1 MGRRTI
7 NGIFS
12 VSRGVQ
18 RLLPGTLGI
27 GPRIQRAMI
36 LSQLSLLALLQ
47 VSALPSGVPGDSIQG
62 PLSLTEHAEVL
73 GLVPVRPTGNA
84 KGPVL
89 TIVGAMG
96 VGGFLVE
103 LQNSPTSFAEEFFV
117 QLPPAPSKTTRSPL
131 LVAFHKFGSTA
142 LDIPVNTD
150 FEQECFNRNWFLVA
164 PLGASTKS
172 FSSISSQ
179 LNTEVVIELM
189 VERFGAYIDSNR
201 IYGVGF
207 SMGGSNAM
215 NYAARHLDPSRPMF
229 AAIINHTGPVSLRE
243 SYLEQPNNQFILD
256 LWYGGDPDQFP
267 FRYARS
273 SVLDIYS
280 VDNGGGIGPGPI
292 GPGPIGPGPIG
303 PGPIGPGPIGGGGTS
318 SKDYRIE
325 FKNSLITNLSHVPLY
340 IVRAKNDPLTYI
352 SAQLD
357 LLTDHL
363 STTDQDYVY
372 KKVGGVAQHLWSTL
386 NEKNTLNWMAGK
398 TLQLPT
404 SAFTIA
410 DRDDTYFYFDL
421 KQEGS
426 GRFTRFNWRI
436 LPAENALHI
445 LNTDNLREIT
455 FNVGETGLDTTRPLK
470 LHVSMRDNLGDLIRI
485 TGYDAAPGSVTRNG
499 KHTRDWRYDATTKV
513 VYLREKVGGQVNH
526 WTISKN

>member
-1 MGRRTI
+1 
-7 NGIFS
+7 
-12 VSRGVQ
+12 
-18 RLLPGTLGI
+18 
-27 GPRIQRAMI
+27 MI
-36 LSQLSLLALLQ
+36 LSQLSLLTLLQ
-47 VSALPSGVPGDSIQG
+47 VSVLPSAVPGDSLQE
-62 PLSLTEHAEVL
+62 PVSLTEHAEVL
-73 GLVPVRPTGNA
+73 GLVPVRPTGDA
-84 KGPVL
+84 EGPVL

-103 LQNSPTSFAEEFFV
+103 LQNSPTAFAEEFFV
-117 QLPPAPSKTTRSPL
+117 QLPPSPSKTTRSPL

-150 FEQECFNRNWFLVA
+150 FEQECFDRNWFLVA
-164 PLGASTKS
+164 PLGASPKS

-207 SMGGSNAM
+207 SMGGGNVM

-229 AAIINHTGPVSLRE
+229 AAIINHTGPVSLRQN
-243 SYLEQPNNQFILD
+243 YIEQPNNQFIMD

-267 FRYARS
+267 FKYARS
-273 SVLDIYS
+273 SVLDIFS
-280 VDNGGGIGPGPI
+280 VDNGGG
-292 GPGPIGPGPIG
+292 IGPGPIG

-318 SKDYRIE
+318 SKDYRIN
-325 FKNSLITNLSHVPLY
+325 FKDSVIGNLSHVPLY

-357 LLTDHL
+357 LLTDYL

-372 KKVGGVAQHLWSTL
+372 KKVGGVTQHLWSTL
-386 NEKNTLNWMAGK
+386 NETNTLNWAAGK

-404 SAFTIA
+404 RAFTMA
-410 DRDDTYFYFDL
+410 DRNDTYFYFDV

-426 GRFTRFNWRI
+426 GRFTRFSWEI
-436 LPAENALHI
+436 LQAENELHI
-445 LNTDNLREIT
+445 LRTDNLRQIG
-455 FNVGETGLDTTRPLK
+455 FDVGATGLDATRALE
-470 LHVSMRDNLGDLIRI
+470 LQLSARDNLGDLVRI
-485 TGYDAAPGSVTRNG
+485 TGYDTAPASVTRNG
-499 KHTRDWRYDATTKV
+499 QHTRNWRYDATTKV
-513 VYLREKVGGQVNH
+513 VYLREKVGGDIQTWV
-526 WTISKN
+526 IEPGE